1 MASTKVTIQGLDRK
15 TLITLVKAERR
26 SIEVKSAHVVTPAQ
40 VRAIQFYEEHLEKV
54 QTKLDPNAS
63 YITKY

>member
-1 MASTKVTIQGLDRK
+1 MASTKVTIEGLDRK

-26 SIEVKSAHVVTPAQ
+26 NIEVKSGHVVTPAQ
-40 VRAIQFYEEHLEKV
+40 VRAVEFYEKHLEKV
-54 QTKLDPNAS
+54 QTKLDPRAS